1 MAEFDVDLFV
11 IGGGS
16 GGVRAARIAAGYG
29 ARVMVAEE
37 YRMGGTCV
45 IRGCVPK
52 KLFVIG
58 SHVRHDIEDAAGF
71 GWTIPDVSFD
81 WPTLVANKD
90 KEIAR
95 LEGIYAANV
104 EKSGA
109 RIAKTRA
116 VLEDAHT
123 LRLMTG
129 EKVTAKYILIATGGA
144 PNHGKEI
151 PGIEHVISS
160 NEAFHLTELPK
171 RIVIQGGGYIALEFA
186 GIFAGFGSDVT
197 VIYRGDNILR
207 GFDEDVRKHVRAEME
222 KQGIT
227 IITGCTIDKVDR
239 HGNEFTTHLSDGSS
253 IASEKVMFAIGRHPN
268 VANLGLEKAGVAINP
283 ANGGIAVDHWSKT
296 SVDNIY
302 AIGDVTHRHNLT
314 PVAIREGHAFAD
326 TVFGKRPVQVDHA
339 HHPDRGIL
347 AARSRHR
354 RPDRDGST
362 RAIQPCRHLQGR
374 FPPDQGDDVR
384 TRHPRADEA
393 RGRRHQRSRARL
405 SRRRRHG
412 GRNRPGGRHR
422 GKDEGDQGRFR
433 RDHCAA
439 SDRGGRTGDHAHA
452 DGAACE
458 AGGGVGLPRAGGAYR
473 AAHCSANRL
482 KQIVPG
488 RVNGHVQSWIIIC
501 RADANATADARFDP
515 THPASD
521 AVGGQGDQ
529 LAGPCAANKPVK
541 SGKT

>member
-16 GGVRAARIAAGYG
+16 GGVRAARIAARHG
-29 ARVMVAEE
+29 AKVMVAEE

-52 KLFVIG
+52 KLFVLG
-58 SHVRHDIEDAAGF
+58 SHVRHEIEDAAGF

-81 WPTLVANKD
+81 WPTLIANKD

-104 EKSGA
+104 EKIGA
-109 RIAKTRA
+109 RIVKTRA

-144 PNHGKEI
+144 PNHGREI

-186 GIFAGFGSDVT
+186 GIFAGLRLRRH
-197 VIYRGDNILR
+197 RGLSRRQHFARFRR
-207 GFDEDVRKHVRAEME
+207 GRPQARARRDGEAGDHHHHRLHHRE
-222 KQGIT
+222 SRQARQRI
-227 IITGCTIDKVDR
+227 
-239 HGNEFTTHLSDGSS
+239 HHASASGSS
-253 IASEKVMFAIGRHPN
+253 IASDKVMFAIGRHPN

-283 ANGGIAVDHWSKT
+283 ANGGIAVDGWSKT

-302 AIGDVTHRHNLT
+302 AIGDVTHRTNLT

-339 HHPDRGIL
+339 TIPTAVFSQPEVGTVGLTEAKARAQFAMSTSTRPIS
-347 AARSRHR
+347 ARSRR
-354 RPDRDGST
+354 RCP
-362 RAIQPCRHLQGR
+362 
-374 FPPDQGDDVR
+374 
-384 TRHPRADEA
+384 
-393 RGRRHQRSRARL
+393 
-405 SRRRRHG
+405 
-412 GRNRPGGRHR
+412 
-422 GKDEGDQGRFR
+422 
-433 RDHCAA
+433 AA
-439 SDRGGRTGDHAHA
+439 TP
-452 DGAACE
+452 AC
-458 AGGGVGLPRAGGAYR
+458 
-473 AAHCSANRL
+473 
-482 KQIVPG
+482 
-488 RVNGHVQSWIIIC
+488 
-501 RADANATADARFDP
+501 
-515 THPASD
+515 
-521 AVGGQGDQ
+521 
-529 LAGPCAANKPVK
+529 
-541 SGKT
+541 